1 MNEGVILITQ
11 PMKACADKH
20 KIAHT
25 KKKKKETLKKMGSKL
40 CSTAYKDKEDKFFS
54 R

>member
-1 MNEGVILITQ
+1 
-11 PMKACADKH
+11 MKACSDKH
-20 KIAHT
+20 KIAHHQ
-25 KKKKKETLKKMGSKL
+25 KKLNETLKKKGSKL